1 MGWFWTSPSPSP
13 KAPEAS
19 HHSSSHPSQSPASE
33 RKPSTDDEVSKFL
46 REIQAAASPSSSPS
60 AHPSSST
67 PQRADTDSDATKS
80 SWLPGWLSAP
90 APETPPPP
98 PKDKRSEA
106 SIAMSEAL
114 LPTTMSCQDA
124 FDYAWH
130 CHTPGSQV
138 NSVYRYGGVRQCT
151 ELWDDFWFCMR
162 TKSWDPQ
169 LRAEAIKDHFRKKE
183 AAKYGHGQPSSEDI
197 WESRD
202 KMVEPGTTFNKSFDP
217 PIKDDAAFERED
229 QETRKK
235 IREFY
240 EKKA

>member
-13 KAPEAS
+13 KASEAS
-19 HHSSSHPSQSPASE
+19 HHSATQQPQPPASE
-33 RKPSTDDEVSKFL
+33 RKPSTDEEVSKFL
-46 REIQAAASPSSSPS
+46 HEIQAAANPSSSHAASP
-60 AHPSSST
+60 PSS
-67 PQRADTDSDATKS
+67 TDSDAAKS
-80 SWLPGWLSAP
+80 SWVPSWLSAP

-162 TKSWDPQ
+162 TKSWDPK

-183 AAKYGHGQPSSEDI
+183 AAKYGRGQPSSEDI

-229 QETRKK
+229 QETRRK

-240 EKKA
+240 EKKT

>member
-1 MGWFWTSPSPSP
+1 MGWFWNSPSPSP
-13 KAPEAS
+13 KAPEAIPGTS
-19 HHSSSHPSQSPASE
+19 PSSIAQPSPSSLGE
-33 RKPSTDDEVSKFL
+33 KKPSTDDEVSKFL
-46 REIQAAASPSSSPS
+46 REIQAAANPSSQP
-60 AHPSSST
+60 AP
-67 PQRADTDSDATKS
+67 PQAPEPEPDAAKA
-80 SWLPGWLSAP
+80 SWLPSWLSAP

-162 TKSWDPQ
+162 TKSWEPQ

-202 KMVEPGTTFNKSFDP
+202 GKVEPGTTFNKSFDP

-229 QETRKK
+229 QENRRS

-240 EKKA
+240 EKKT